1 VKVDGSSATWVER
14 IANRDFSIVLDRR
27 FASPAPPPAAGCLVS
42 RKLTLA
48 AGLVG
53 VALFAWT
60 VWAAGPTQI
69 WQRLSALGW
78 LALLVPVPQLVAYVP
93 DTLGWKFSFA
103 ARADVLR
110 FSTLYGVRLAGEGF
124 NHVTP
129 SGYVG
134 GEAVKA
140 YLVTRRG
147 VDGSDATASVVVAKT
162 LMSVAEILFILTG
175 TILALPRIPSA
186 SLQWLAV
193 LAVVLLG
200 GTTIAGLFWLQHRG
214 LFCGLLG
221 VLRRLRIRIR
231 ALEVR
236 EPELRK
242 IDREIVRFYRD
253 ETRRFAASVAFHFAG
268 WILGA
273 AEVFFLSW
281 WIGTPVGV
289 GEAIAIDALAHVVK
303 GLTLFIP
310 GSIGFQEGGIVVL
323 FAFFGFPAD
332 AGVGF
337 GLLRRAREIFC
348 SALGFGLVW
357 WQTRALALGA
367 V

>member
-1 VKVDGSSATWVER
+1 M
-14 IANRDFSIVLDRR
+14 
-27 FASPAPPPAAGCLVS
+27 S
-42 RKLTLA
+42 RKLTFA
-48 AGLVG
+48 GGLVG
-53 VALFAWT
+53 VALFTWT
-60 VWAAGPTQI
+60 VWAADPTQI

-78 LALLVPVPQLVAYVP
+78 LAPFVPVPQLIASVM

-124 NHVTP
+124 NHLAP

-134 GEAVKA
+134 GEAVKV

-162 LMSVAEILFILTG
+162 LMSVAEIFFILTG
-175 TILALPRIPSA
+175 TILILPWIRSA
-186 SLQWLAV
+186 GLRWLAV

-200 GTTIAGLFWLQHRG
+200 GTSIAGIFWLQRRG
-214 LFCGLLG
+214 LFGGLLG
-221 VLRRLRIRIR
+221 IFRRLGIRIR

-236 EPELRK
+236 EDALRK
-242 IDREIVRFYRD
+242 IDHEILRFYR
-253 ETRRFAASVAFHFAG
+253 EEPRRFAASVAFHFAG

-273 AEVFFLSW
+273 AEVFFLSS
-281 WIGTPVGV
+281 WIGTPVGIT
-289 GEAIAIDALAHVVK
+289 EAIVIDSLAHVVK

-310 GSIGFQEGGIVVL
+310 GSIGFQEGGIVALYV
-323 FAFFGFPAD
+323 FFGLPPA

-348 SALGFGLVW
+348 SALGFCLVW
-357 WQTRALALGA
+357 WQTRSSG
-367 V
+367 VR